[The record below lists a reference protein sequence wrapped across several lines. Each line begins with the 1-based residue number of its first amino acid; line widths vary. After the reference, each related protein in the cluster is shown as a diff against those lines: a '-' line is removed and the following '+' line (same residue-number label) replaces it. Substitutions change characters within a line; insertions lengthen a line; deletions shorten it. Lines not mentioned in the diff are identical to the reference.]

1 MKKVIVFLVFLVSF
15 QMMGQTLKSVE
26 VKGRIIVEKSDVE
39 GIVVINKTSNSTT
52 VTNQTGAFT
61 LEVSLNDVIEVLA
74 LQYKNIS
81 FNVNEAV
88 IRSKVLKIYLIEEI
102 NQLDEIIVTN
112 NKLTGNLA
120 QDIKTNIPFELK
132 KDAFYFGIPN
142 KFSVMNSNSA
152 TLNTVALDPSHNIA
166 MNPERLAMIN
176 GLDIINVVDLVLLP
190 LFRAEVKNKKSAG
203 IPEVPV
209 ETIKY
214 YFGSDFLVSN
224 FNIPEYRVEEFIR
237 YVENENFD
245 FNLLNYGHE
254 MEFLDLLNRKSIE
267 FLKEK
272 SN

>member
-1 MKKVIVFLVFLVSF
+1 
-15 QMMGQTLKSVE
+15 
-26 VKGRIIVEKSDVE
+26 
-39 GIVVINKTSNSTT
+39 
-52 VTNQTGAFT
+52 
-61 LEVSLNDVIEVLA
+61 
-74 LQYKNIS
+74 
-81 FNVNEAV
+81 
-88 IRSKVLKIYLIEEI
+88 
-102 NQLDEIIVTN
+102 
-112 NKLTGNLA
+112 
-120 QDIKTNIPFELK
+120 
-132 KDAFYFGIPN
+132 
-142 KFSVMNSNSA
+142 
-152 TLNTVALDPSHNIA
+152 
-166 MNPERLAMIN
+166 MIN